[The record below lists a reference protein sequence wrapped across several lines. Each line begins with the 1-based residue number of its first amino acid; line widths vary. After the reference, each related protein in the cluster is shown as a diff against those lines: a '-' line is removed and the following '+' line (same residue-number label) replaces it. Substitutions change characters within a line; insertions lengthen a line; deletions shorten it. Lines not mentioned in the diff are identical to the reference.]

1 MSLFQSK
8 NTNASP
14 AVEVSNTLAAA
25 PAAHQ
30 TGSVAARAA
39 AVMNAPASTMGKDA
53 SGKLPALGA
62 AMIPAPSPTADNAR
76 RLVVGMGITVNGQVS
91 SCDALI
97 VEGIMQAKLTGAR
110 RVEVTRTGIF
120 KGSAEIEEACIAGW
134 FEGDLTVKGV
144 LTIRGTGMVK
154 GTVRYGRL
162 EVEQGGRIS
171 GSMSS
176 LEESAGI
183 PSLAR
188 VA

>member
-1 MSLFQSK
+1 MSLFRTNNK
-8 NTNASP
+8 NATSAMEVPTTP
-14 AVEVSNTLAAA
+14 ATA

-30 TGSVAARAA
+30 IRSPIARAA
-39 AVMNAPASTMGKDA
+39 AGVNAPASAMGNDA
-53 SGKLPALGA
+53 PGKLPALGA
-62 AMIPAPSPTADNAR
+62 AMIPAASHTADNAR

-110 RVEVTRTGIF
+110 RVEVARTGIF

-134 FEGDLTVKGV
+134 FDGDLAVKGV
-144 LTIRGTGMVK
+144 LRIRATGMVK

-176 LEESAGI
+176 LEESAGT